1 MEKDFLSIPLNK
13 KLSKKILIESNK
25 ILIPITQG
33 KKLIDYVHTSDF
45 FFKEQ
50 SETKKILVIGGLGFI
65 GSVLVKNLLEKK
77 LKVNILDINFY
88 GCKLEKN
95 IEK

>member
-1 MEKDFLSIPLNK
+1 MEKDFLSIPLNKK

-45 FFKEQ
+45 FKEQ
-50 SETKKILVIGGLGFI
+50 SETKKKNFSYRRIRVYWICFSKEFI
-65 GSVLVKNLLEKK
+65 RKK
-77 LKVNILDINFY
+77 IKS
-88 GCKLEKN
+88 
-95 IEK
+95 